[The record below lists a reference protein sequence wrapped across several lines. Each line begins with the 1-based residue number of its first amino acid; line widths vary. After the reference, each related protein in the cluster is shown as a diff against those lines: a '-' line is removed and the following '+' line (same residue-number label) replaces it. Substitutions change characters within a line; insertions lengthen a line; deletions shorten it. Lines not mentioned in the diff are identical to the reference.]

1 MHPDL
6 ILASVWLTCS
16 ALLSFFKEEVE
27 SWWQVVYSPF
37 AGDLL
42 ATEHFLGILAMEK
55 AASKISHTVDLRLAM
70 QTPHL
75 PVSIGTLVA
84 KATSAAN

>member
-1 MHPDL
+1 MLLLLPSLNASRFDIGKCLTDL
-6 ILASVWLTCS
+6 LCS
-16 ALLSFFKEEVE
+16 ALFVFKTEVE

-55 AASKISHTVDLRLAM
+55 AASGF
-70 QTPHL
+70 PYC
-75 PVSIGTLVA
+75 
-84 KATSAAN
+84 